1 MPNICYW
8 KFGKFANEW
17 ALTRNYGLQPHVN
30 RNQLVFF
37 PAGTARREE
46 KSVSCLRCYFGWA
59 GCTLVTA
66 SDSTMDIIR
75 SLPVYCLS
83 SWIFIAHVLRTRH
96 ASSYKIRS
104 HQFRHINV
112 TESHTQAAASWKRC
126 VVTHYTDLRSKINC
140 VTHQNYDKF
149 LVL

>member
-1 MPNICYW
+1 MLLKIWKICKWMSSY
-8 KFGKFANEW
+8 
-17 ALTRNYGLQPHVN
+17 T
-30 RNQLVFF
+30 QLWTPTARQQESIGFF